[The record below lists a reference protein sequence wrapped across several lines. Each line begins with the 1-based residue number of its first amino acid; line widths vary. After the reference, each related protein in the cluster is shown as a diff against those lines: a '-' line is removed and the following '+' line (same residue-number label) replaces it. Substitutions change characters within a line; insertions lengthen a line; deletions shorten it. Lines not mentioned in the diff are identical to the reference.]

1 MLDHRIDQNVI
12 NQVPKMD
19 KINNKVDMRRPL
31 NGDIFFLIRFD
42 QISEQ
47 LDLREKKVNLKCQS
61 KIEIE

>member
-1 MLDHRIDQNVI
+1 MLDHKIDQNVI

-47 LDLREKKVNLKCQS
+47 LDLREKKVN
-61 KIEIE
+61 